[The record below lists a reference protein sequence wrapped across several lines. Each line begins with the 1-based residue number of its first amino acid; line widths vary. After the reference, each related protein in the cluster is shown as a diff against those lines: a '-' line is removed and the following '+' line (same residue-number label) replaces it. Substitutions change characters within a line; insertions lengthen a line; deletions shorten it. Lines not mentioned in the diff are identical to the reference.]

1 MQITL
6 QIWQEFCMFMYR
18 FKYATSETC
27 QGEHEERTWCCEWL
41 LPIKAVWAKL
51 RMGTPEQWQ
60 KKAHHIIITSVT
72 LRQLS
77 RREVTHGNSNSL
89 INIKKQLQPEAKLV
103 TAEIFCFNTQQQ
115 RLTYANPWQRTVE
128 SSPKVSKYLSYDLK
142 AGCVFNSRTPA
153 ALWLTAPVSVCTI
166 PSCNMQNWY
175 TDKKRL
181 PYLVDERAVFLKNRS
196 AYEATRA
203 LWQTLCICFNYFT
216 IKHPGS
222 LPVGRF

>member
-1 MQITL
+1 MTVAHKLQITL

-89 INIKKQLQPEAKLV
+89 INIK
-103 TAEIFCFNTQQQ
+103 TTTT
-115 RLTYANPWQRTVE
+115 RG
-128 SSPKVSKYLSYDLK
+128 KVSHCWNLLFQYSTTKTDIRKSMAKNCWIQSKGFQVFIVRFESRL
-142 AGCVFNSRTPA
+142 CV
-153 ALWLTAPVSVCTI
+153 
-166 PSCNMQNWY
+166 
-175 TDKKRL
+175 
-181 PYLVDERAVFLKNRS
+181 
-196 AYEATRA
+196 
-203 LWQTLCICFNYFT
+203 
-216 IKHPGS
+216 
-222 LPVGRF
+222 